1 MNDYEKYYVIKNEL
15 ISKSMIF
22 AALSTTIIFL
32 CIFIAI
38 IWIITLSVS
47 AQPRPTII
55 VTSIFALLSVILL
68 IKITKI
74 YKEIDILNELL
85 NELEYKLFK
94 EI

>member
-1 MNDYEKYYVIKNEL
+1 MNDYEKYHIIKNEL

-22 AALSTTIIFL
+22 AALSTTTIFL
-32 CIFIAI
+32 SIFIAI
-38 IWIITLSVS
+38 FWIITLSVN
-47 AQPRPTII
+47 AQPRLTII
-55 VTSIFALLSVILL
+55 VTSIFALSSVILL

-74 YKEIDILNELL
+74 YKELDILNELL